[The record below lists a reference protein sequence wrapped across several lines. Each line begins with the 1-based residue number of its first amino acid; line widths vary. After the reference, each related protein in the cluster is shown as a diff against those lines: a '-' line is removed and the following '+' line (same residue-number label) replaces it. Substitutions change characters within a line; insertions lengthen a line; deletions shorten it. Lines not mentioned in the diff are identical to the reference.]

1 HCENK
6 NKRNS
11 FKNRKWHLWMRFQC
25 FNSKSKDKTG
35 ENMVKENKEQKSK
48 LWVVLGILIPVIMLA
63 IVVAALIFIL
73 DSDKGREKLSNVP
86 VISTFISDDA
96 NGISKNDHSKSD
108 KSSKDIA
115 KQKEE
120 IEELER
126 EIASLE
132 DIVDDQDKEIKKLEK
147 SKEGK
152 ADNDDDEEEVDEVKQ
167 TASSFRK
174 MDPEKAAK
182 IVENL
187 DKSTTIEEL
196 EKLSGDVRGGILAEM
211 DAKKAAEL
219 TEGMINE

>member
-1 HCENK
+1 
-6 NKRNS
+6 
-11 FKNRKWHLWMRFQC
+11 
-25 FNSKSKDKTG
+25 
-35 ENMVKENKEQKSK
+35 MVKENKEQKSK

-96 NGISKNDHSKSD
+96 NGISKNDHSTSD
-108 KSSKDIA
+108 KSGKVIA

-187 DKSTTIEEL
+187 DKSTAIEVL

>member
-1 HCENK
+1 
-6 NKRNS
+6 
-11 FKNRKWHLWMRFQC
+11 
-25 FNSKSKDKTG
+25 
-35 ENMVKENKEQKSK
+35 KENKEQKSK

-96 NGISKNDHSKSD
+96 NGISKNDHSTSD
-108 KSSKDIA
+108 KSGKVIA

-120 IEELER
+120 IEDEQE
-126 EIASLE
+126 
-132 DIVDDQDKEIKKLEK
+132 KEIKKLEK

-187 DKSTTIEEL
+187 DKSTAIEVL

-211 DAKKAAEL
+211 DAK
-219 TEGMINE
+219 

>member
-1 HCENK
+1 KKRKKQSNK
-6 NKRNS
+6 IVIYTNINNETKEINK
-11 FKNRKWHLWMRFQC
+11 K
-25 FNSKSKDKTG
+25 
-35 ENMVKENKEQKSK
+35 
-48 LWVVLGILIPVIMLA
+48 
-63 IVVAALIFIL
+63 
-73 DSDKGREKLSNVP
+73 
-86 VISTFISDDA
+86 
-96 NGISKNDHSKSD
+96 DHSKSD
-108 KSSKDIA
+108 KTGKVIA
-115 KQKEE
+115 KKKEE

-187 DKSTTIEEL
+187 DKSTAI
-196 EKLSGDVRGGILAEM
+196 
-211 DAKKAAEL
+211 
-219 TEGMINE
+219 

>member
-1 HCENK
+1 DVK
-6 NKRNS
+6 NK
-11 FKNRKWHLWMRFQC
+11 
-25 FNSKSKDKTG
+25 SKIDNYTSDKT
-35 ENMVKENKEQKSK
+35 EK
-48 LWVVLGILIPVIMLA
+48 VI
-63 IVVAALIFIL
+63 
-73 DSDKGREKLSNVP
+73 DKK
-86 VISTFISDDA
+86 
-96 NGISKNDHSKSD
+96 
-108 KSSKDIA
+108 
-115 KQKEE
+115 KEE

-187 DKSTTIEEL
+187 DKSTAIEVL
-196 EKLSGDVRGGILAEM
+196 EK
-211 DAKKAAEL
+211 
-219 TEGMINE
+219 

>member
-1 HCENK
+1 
-6 NKRNS
+6 
-11 FKNRKWHLWMRFQC
+11 
-25 FNSKSKDKTG
+25 
-35 ENMVKENKEQKSK
+35 MVKENKEQKSK
-48 LWVVLGILIPVIMLA
+48 LWVILGILIPVIILA

-73 DSDKGREKLSNVP
+73 DSDTGREKLSNVP
-86 VISTFISDDA
+86 VISSFISDDTND
-96 NGISKNDHSKSD
+96 NGKNDHSTNDKSD
-108 KSSKDIA
+108 KVIA
-115 KQKEE
+115 KQKDE

-147 SKEGK
+147 SKEEK
-152 ADNDDDEEEVDEVKQ
+152 SDSDNDDDEEEVDEVKQ

-187 DKSTTIEEL
+187 DKSTAIEVL

-219 TEGMINE
+219 TEGMISE

>member
-1 HCENK
+1 CENK

-35 ENMVKENKEQKSK
+35 ENMVKETKEQKSK
-48 LWVVLGILIPVIMLA
+48 LWVVLGILIPAIMLA
-63 IVVAALIFIL
+63 ILVAALILTI
-73 DSDKGREKLSNVP
+73 DSDKGREKLSNGP
-86 VISTFISDDA
+86 VISTFISDDDK
-96 NGISKNDHSKSD
+96 GKSKNEHSTSD
-108 KSSKDIA
+108 KSGKVIA

-187 DKSTTIEEL
+187 DKSTAIEVL